1 MVRLWF
7 HTNWKGVLVSLL
19 LSTVIFRLFRLTNIT
34 ISESFCMEPV
44 PDRASIHKS
53 QRWFQREFC
62 NRTKLRQVDLSFRVD
77 TKSWSGG
84 NIALDFLVFYVCRS
98 APCCPGNG
106 GEGGNPLYKP
116 YRYVPPQRV
125 WYRTLIPD
133 QNGPAKSIPVFRAK
147 RRKKKTLWGGKCLC
161 GLYKGVPPRV
171 FSNPKDEITCKIKQL
186 FWTLGPFI
194 RGKIRRELS
203 V

>member
-1 MVRLWF
+1 
-7 HTNWKGVLVSLL
+7 
-19 LSTVIFRLFRLTNIT
+19 
-34 ISESFCMEPV
+34 MEPV
-44 PDRASIHKS
+44 PEGASVHKS
-53 QRWFQREFC
+53 QEWFQRDFC
-62 NRTKLRQVDLSFRVD
+62 NRKKLRQVDLSFRVG

-84 NIALDFLVFYVCRS
+84 NIALDFLVFYVYRS
-98 APCCPGNG
+98 APCCPG
-106 GEGGNPLYKP
+106 EGGRGAIPYISRIGMCHPKGNGIVPWFHTKMGRQNLYPFSDK
-116 YRYVPPQRV
+116 
-125 WYRTLIPD
+125 
-133 QNGPAKSIPVFRAK
+133 NGA
-147 RRKKKTLWGGKCLC
+147 KKKILWGGKLLY